1 MKRLTEAGYTY
12 HSCDFMEDGV
22 YELANRLAE
31 YEDTGLTPEQI
42 RKLKERSTEKK
53 PIEHITKSAPMYE
66 CPSCGSIDVYGQEYC
81 DYELCRECTK
91 ELNDFLRKR

>member
-1 MKRLTEAGYTY
+1 MSWGLERTSKETST
-12 HSCDFMEDGV
+12 
-22 YELANRLAE
+22 RLAE

-53 PIEHITKSAPMYE
+53 PIEHITKFAPMYE

-81 DYELCRECTK
+81 DDCGQRLDWSGFNG
-91 ELNDFLRKR
+91 NDM